1 MREVQ
6 LFIKPEGQT
15 EYIKVDLFDD
25 EVISLTQTIKNSQD
39 VSKIFTDFSK
49 SFTIPA
55 SRVNNNIFKHYYNYN
70 IDNGFDG
77 RKRVDARIEINRVPF
92 KSGRVRL
99 DGVQL
104 KDDKAYAYK
113 LTFFGNTIKLRDAIG
128 EEKLSALDLDAY
140 NTTYSSTDIKA
151 GLLAD
156 PASND
161 VIVPLITHTERLTYG
176 TGSVANSGDLKP
188 YVGTFTGVLWSEL
201 KYAIRVDVIMQAI
214 ASRYGFTFSNDSFF
228 KSANADYYNL
238 FLWLHRKKG
247 DVQSDILQD
256 PFLSLVSGFTGNT
269 DQNVFAW
276 RNAAGT
282 QIVLED
288 TRYMTEFSLRIDN
301 PSATPF
307 NISVRRDGEER
318 LSRQNITAATTSLFL
333 LPEAR
338 DGSDY
343 EVYAYSPSS
352 NNLTF
357 TWTAVL
363 EEPFNPADTITF
375 SATQA
380 IGSDAAFNISEQ
392 VPEMKVMDFMSGIFK
407 MFNLVAEVDEQ
418 NVVTVK
424 TLNNYYEEGVFRD
437 ITQYVDNAT
446 SDIDVAIPYSEIS
459 YKYKSSKTILA
470 DQYNQL
476 KNKEWGADSYNTE
489 DNLKEGGK
497 FTVEIPFEHMQ
508 FERLTDVSTS
518 SLTNVMYGYYVDDNL
533 DPYIGSPL
541 LFYPVLNPLSG
552 SNISFVTG
560 TDLEG
565 NFNASETITTS
576 INIPSNSVS
585 LTGSGDVFDNIHFY
599 LELNEY
605 SVGTEFYE
613 TLFYNYHFHYIA
625 SLFNF
630 RNRMTKVRALL
641 PVPILINY
649 SLADTFLIQGNR
661 YRINSITTNLNTG
674 ESSLELLNVIPAFA
688 LEGAGSAGGS
698 TGTGG
703 GTVATLSATISGDT
717 TPDEGTTVTYSGAA
731 TGTATGA
738 TTYEWSVSNGG
749 TIVGSNTN
757 QSVSI
762 TWAEV
767 SENTLRT
774 VTLTVR
780 RNNDGNPKE
789 FTTAPYSVT
798 VQNTDTPPAPTPM
811 SVDIFQSGGTPDSSV
826 SEGAQRVYDAVL
838 FGDYDTPVTYTWA
851 ADGGTITSGQ
861 GTNRVFVTWNEV
873 ESDYNGSISLTVV
886 SNDGQTPPQKSYPV
900 TVVNGT
906 AAPYITPTITNIV
919 TPVNLG
925 FTTNYG
931 VSIDSNIVTSN
942 PTLYSW
948 SITGGTINSGQLS
961 DVVNVTWDTSGTG
974 QISVNVVRE
983 GIGGSDTDNIEVV
996 AKETTATITGDFSGA
1011 IEGTTRTYGSSIG
1024 GNTVGTIAY
1033 SWSVSKGEISGGS
1046 YDGSGNSVI
1055 SGTNITSINVTW
1067 GVLDIGTGSVSLT
1080 ATREGISGEDFRT
1093 LEVLGIY
1100 YVFNACDGGESVISR
1115 QVSDPPYCDV
1125 NGCRRYVDY
1134 SATPTEYYVY
1144 ADATVNSPSGFTV
1157 ISLQPVS
1164 EGGNPTFGC
1173 PSSGPPAPS
1182 EIYLDGVPD
1191 VNPSGESGVV
1201 CSIATVPN
1209 TVQWQLSKTNLA
1221 GYNPVPLTFAGST
1234 SGTGSGNFSVNYG
1247 AYNGNGTETLRSVIT
1262 ATELNPAFGN
1272 SAAFGNIVISQSPPP
1287 SASLNV
1293 YARANL
1299 VPANRTFSYSTGGSY
1314 FTIANAN
1321 IGTGCGFIGTINNL
1335 AVGATVTIVTSPT
1348 NQILGSNS
1356 TSCPPDFTSPSGTS
1370 YSLTV
1375 YEGTNNVALNVDT
1388 VAGVYALIVAKSL
1401 IDGQT
1406 ACDRYSEGSLGTSY
1420 FDEASLFG
1428 SNAVFADV
1436 NGYSYAAASW
1446 FSDGLDF
1453 RYWNGTSFTSG
1464 GVCSG
1469 GNQP

>member
-49 SFTIPA
+49 SFTVPA
-55 SRVNNNIFKHYYNYN
+55 SKLNNNIFKHYYNYN

-176 TGSVANSGDLKP
+176 TGAVANSGDLKP

-214 ASRYGFTFSNDSFF
+214 ASRYGFTFGNDSFF

-269 DQNVFAW
+269 DQNAFAW

-301 PSATPF
+301 PSAIPF

-338 DGSDY
+338 DGSGY

-363 EEPFNPADTITF
+363 EEPFNPGDTITF

-380 IGSDAAFNISEQ
+380 IGSDPAFNISEQ
-392 VPEMKVMDFMSGIFK
+392 VPEMRVMDFMSGIFK

-508 FERLTDVSTS
+508 FERLTDVSTT
-518 SLTNVMYGYYVDDNL
+518 SLTNIMYGYYVDDNL

-541 LFYPVLNPLSG
+541 VFYPVLNSLSG
-552 SNISFVTG
+552 SDISFVTG
-560 TDLEG
+560 TDSEG

-585 LTGSGDVFDNIHFY
+585 LTGAGDVFDNIHFY

-649 SLADTFLIQGNR
+649 SLADTFVIQGNR

-717 TPDEGTTVTYSGAA
+717 TPDEGTTVIYSGAA

-780 RNNDGNPKE
+780 RNNDGDPKE

-811 SVDIFQSGGTPDSSV
+811 SVDIFQSGGTPDSQV
-826 SEGAQRVYDAVL
+826 AEGAQRIYDAVL
-838 FGDYDTPVTYTWA
+838 FGDYTTPVSYTWT
-851 ADGGTITSGQ
+851 ADGGTVTSGQ
-861 GTNRVFVTWNEV
+861 GTDRANVTWDEV
-873 ESDYNGSISLTVV
+873 TSNYNGSIAV
-886 SNDGQTPPQKSYPV
+886 SVTTNDSQSDSASYPV
-900 TVVNGT
+900 EIVDGT

-974 QISVNVVRE
+974 QISVSVVRE
-983 GIGGSDTDNIEVV
+983 GTSGSDTDNIEVV
-996 AKETTATITGDFSGA
+996 AKETTATITGDFSSA

-1024 GNTVGTIAY
+1024 GNTVGTITY

-1055 SGTNITSINVTW
+1055 SGTTISSIDVTW
-1067 GVLDIGTGSVSLT
+1067 GTIDIGTGTISLT
-1080 ATREGISGEDFRT
+1080 ATREGFSGSDSDNV
-1093 LEVLGIY
+1093 EVLPIY
-1100 YVFNACDGGESVISR
+1100 YIFDACDGGQTVIDR
-1115 QVSDPPYCDV
+1115 QGEVPASNQRFV
-1125 NGCRRYVDY
+1125 NYAVN
-1134 SATPTEYYVY
+1134 PVEYYVY
-1144 ADATVNSPSGFTV
+1144 NGNTTNSSAGFTIV
-1157 ISLQPVS
+1157 ELQPVTS
-1164 EGGNPTFGC
+1164 GGSATFGC
-1173 PSSGPPAPS
+1173 PPPPTPDPSTLTITGPTTAAS
-1182 EIYLDGVPD
+1182 TGENGVSYNLDVDP
-1191 VNPSGESGVV
+1191 
-1201 CSIATVPN
+1201 ATVS
-1209 TVQWQLSKTNLA
+1209 WQLSKTNLP
-1221 GYNPVPLTFAGST
+1221 GYNPINITFATST
-1234 SGTGSGNFSVNYG
+1234 SGTNDTTFQLNFG
-1247 AYNGNGTETLRSVIT
+1247 AYNGNGTETLRSIVT
-1262 ATELNPAFGN
+1262 ATELNPVSPNTASSG
-1272 SAAFGNIVISQSPPP
+1272 SIVISQSPPP
-1287 SASLNV
+1287 TATLNV

-1314 FTIANAN
+1314 FTLATAN
-1321 IGTGCGFIGTINNL
+1321 IGTGCGYIGQITGITP
-1335 AVGATVTIVTSPT
+1335 GATVTLTTSPT
-1348 NQILGSNS
+1348 NELLGNNS
-1356 TSCPPDFTSPSGTS
+1356 SSCPGDFTAPSGATT
-1370 YSLTV
+1370 YSIPV
-1375 YEGTNNVALNVDT
+1375 QAGTNNVALNVNT
-1388 VAGVYALIVAKSL
+1388 VAATYGLTVARSL

-1406 ACDRYSEGSLGTSY
+1406 ACNRYSEGSTGTSY
-1420 FDEASLFG
+1420 FDAPSLTG
-1428 SNAVFADV
+1428 STAVFATSS
-1436 NGYSYAAASW
+1436 GYDYANAGW
-1446 FSDGLDF
+1446 YSDGSEY
-1453 RYWNGTSFTSG
+1453 RYWTGTSFTSDG
-1464 GVCSG
+1464 ICSG
-1469 GNQP
+1469 GGQV